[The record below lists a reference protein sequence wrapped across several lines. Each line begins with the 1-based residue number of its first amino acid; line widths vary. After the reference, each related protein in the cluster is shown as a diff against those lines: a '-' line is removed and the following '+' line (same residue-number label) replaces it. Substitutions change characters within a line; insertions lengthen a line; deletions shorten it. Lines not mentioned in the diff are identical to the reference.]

1 MSSEGHDRTDLLLPG
16 HQSDLLKQL
25 QQATSGKNPMIVVVM
40 SGGPVDISYAK
51 ARRADLLTSMADH
64 TIYDHTHRI
73 MQMVSSGLDTLVSQE
88 DKH

>member
-51 ARRADLLTSMADH
+51 ARHADDLLTSTA
-64 TIYDHTHRI
+64 DHTHRI